1 MKLNSLLTVATACA
15 VALAGCKTQKDLAY
29 FEDIKDSAAGSIA
42 VSDYEIRIAPQD
54 ELLITVT
61 SEMPAAVAQYNQP
74 MFSTMS
80 RADMQDIAASAAS
93 VSSNSGVGAS
103 AMNRV
108 PTYIVSREGDIDFPS
123 LGRLRVAGMSTRQ
136 LADSITARVGE
147 TVKDPIVKVVLLN
160 FKVNVLGEVAAPHT
174 INVTTEKFS
183 VLDALAACGD
193 LTEFGR
199 RDNVIIIRETADGQ
213 REYKRIDLHDTALF
227 SSPYF
232 YLKQNDIVYVEPNP
246 VKQDNSKY
254 NQNNSYKLSVASTII
269 STASII
275 ASLII
280 ALTVK

>member
-93 VSSNSGVGAS
+93 VSSNSGTGAS

-160 FKVNVLGEVAAPHT
+160 FKVSVLGEVAAPHT